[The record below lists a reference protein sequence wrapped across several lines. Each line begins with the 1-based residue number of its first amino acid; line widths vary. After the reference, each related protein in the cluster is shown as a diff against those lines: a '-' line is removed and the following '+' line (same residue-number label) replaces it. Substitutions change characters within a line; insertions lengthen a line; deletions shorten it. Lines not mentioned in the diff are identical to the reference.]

1 MRTTQNPT
9 DGIGRLLATVCLVA
23 ALAGCTPP
31 EQKALEDGSRLLAA
45 GKTAEA
51 LVQLQ
56 DARERIEKHPT
67 LKTNLVVVGTLYN
80 QLGLAHQTLSRS
92 AIDDDAKSD
101 HRVKANVFYGKT
113 IEQNSPPKIKQ
124 HAFQNRAW
132 LYFEKYNFVDLK
144 DSKEKQEDFRKMAK
158 NAADDFQRLCDLTTD
173 EKFKFWLEKGTV
185 ELHAKLF
192 TKARDSFGKLSEKS
206 SLARNGLG
214 VIDSLDGKKK
224 KSAGDL
230 EGAITFYKTSADHFE
245 RAIAL
250 DEKNTTALLN
260 LGAVRQELKQY
271 AAAKEA
277 YRKYLALVPNE
288 DTYDIRTIRTR
299 ANKLEE
305 YLKPDPI
312 PEPEPEPQPV
322 AQVEPEPEPKE
333 EVKPE
338 PVVAEAIPE
347 EPEPE
352 PVVIVEPPTEEPEPE
367 PEPVAPEPEVVTVV
381 EPEPLPV
388 PEAKPEEAVTPAEPS
403 EPEPAPV
410 ITQVEPAEPAKE
422 WKQRLNP
429 KNWFGDDDK
438 ETTAKPS
445 EPAPETEFGQAETS
459 TEPKSGKDWKQR
471 VNPVNWFKSDDE
483 ETTAKPKKTKSQ
495 ISWRS
500 NTPVPTT
507 PLPSLKPLAS
517 ASTNAVK
524 VASVLPSAV
533 AFPRY
538 KYLNPA
544 LPNSGD
550 RQVAKTYFDDG
561 DGAQKREEWQRAKA
575 AYLEAAKADPAWF
588 DARFELGQ
596 AAYYTGDTDLALQ
609 SFEHALA
616 IDPNDGPARFNFAMS
631 LVQGNYYAAA
641 ARELETFLQFDP
653 DNAQAHFEAGR
664 LYAQKLNDVARAAV
678 HYKRVIGLKPGHPQA
693 VTIRYWLIR
702 NKTN

>member
-9 DGIGRLLATVCLVA
+9 DRIGRLLAAVCLVA

-45 GKTAEA
+45 GKIAAA

-56 DARERIEKHPT
+56 DAHERIEKHPN
-67 LKTNLVVVGTLYN
+67 LKTNIVVVGKLYN

-101 HRVKANVFYGKT
+101 HRDKASGFYGKT
-113 IEQNSPPKIKQ
+113 IEQNPPLAIKQ
-124 HAFQNRAW
+124 HAYQNRAW
-132 LYFEKYNFVDLK
+132 LYLEAEEWDEAAK
-144 DSKEKQEDFRKMAK
+144 DFGSLLHITT
-158 NAADDFQRLCDLTTD
+158 NPGSTNNVFQY
-173 EKFKFWLEKGTV
+173 WLEKGTA
-185 ELHAKLF
+185 EFGAGRIADAKE
-192 TKARDSFGKLSEKS
+192 SFNKIPNDTRAQNNLGNIAWKQK
-206 SLARNGLG
+206 RND
-214 VIDSLDGKKK
+214 V
-224 KSAGDL
+224 A
-230 EGAITFYKTSADHFE
+230 ADHFE
-245 RAIAL
+245 QAINL
-250 DEKNTTALLN
+250 DEKNTTALRN

-271 AAAKEA
+271 ADALKA
-277 YRKYLALVPNE
+277 YRSYLALVPNA
-288 DTYDIRTIRTR
+288 DTEFRNIVES
-299 ANKLEE
+299 LEE

-312 PEPEPEPQPV
+312 PEPEPEPVAQVEPEPEPV

-352 PVVIVEPPTEEPEPE
+352 PVVIVEPPTEEPE

-410 ITQVEPAEPAKE
+410 ITQVEPAEPAEPAKE

-596 AAYYTGDTDLALQ
+596 AAFYTGDTDLALQ

-616 IDPNDGPARFNFAMS
+616 IEPNDGPARFNFAMS

>member
-9 DGIGRLLATVCLVA
+9 DRIGRLLAAFCLVA
-23 ALAGCTPP
+23 ALAGCTPH
-31 EQKALEDGSRLLAA
+31 EQKALEDGSHLLAA
-45 GKTAEA
+45 GKTADA

-56 DARERIEKHPT
+56 AAFKGIERHPN
-67 LKTNLVVVGTLYN
+67 LKTNLVVVGKLYN
-80 QLGLAHQTLSRS
+80 QLGLAHQILSKNKTGAAKTGELREAKKWFDL
-92 AIDDDAKSD
+92 AIEKGGQGSRIQA
-101 HRVKANVFYGKT
+101 Y
-113 IEQNSPPKIKQ
+113 E
-124 HAFQNRAW
+124 NRAW
-132 LYFEKYNFVDLK
+132 LYLEVEEWEEAANDLR
-144 DSKEKQEDFRKMAK
+144 SLLITTSGAK
-158 NAADDFQRLCDLTTD
+158 SPNHVFDL
-173 EKFKFWLEKGTV
+173 WLEKGIA
-185 ELHAKLF
+185 EYGAKRIVDA
-192 TKARDSFGKLSEKS
+192 KESFNRIPNDP
-206 SLARNGLG
+206 LAQNNLG
-214 VIDSLDGKKK
+214 NIAWSQKKN
-224 KSAGDL
+224 A
-230 EGAITFYKTSADHFE
+230 AAADHFE

-250 DEKNTTALLN
+250 DKNKKHTTALRN

-271 AAAKEA
+271 PEALKA
-277 YRKYLALVPNE
+277 YRAYNDLVPA
-288 DTYDIRTIRTR
+288 DSDISDLVES
-299 ANKLEE
+299 LEE

-312 PEPEPEPQPV
+312 PEPV
-322 AQVEPEPEPKE
+322 AQVEPEPELKE
-333 EVKPE
+333 ELKPE
-338 PVVAEAIPE
+338 PVVAEVTPE

-367 PEPVAPEPEVVTVV
+367 VVTVV
-381 EPEPLPV
+381 EPAPLPV
-388 PEAKPEEAVTPAEPS
+388 PEANPEEAVTPAEPS
-403 EPEPAPV
+403 EPEPTQV
-410 ITQVEPAEPAKE
+410 ITQVEPAKPA
-422 WKQRLNP
+422 
-429 KNWFGDDDK
+429 
-438 ETTAKPS
+438 
-445 EPAPETEFGQAETS
+445 
-459 TEPKSGKDWKQR
+459 KDWKQR
-471 VNPVNWFKSDDE
+471 VNPVNWFKNDE
-483 ETTAKPKKTKSQ
+483 EEMTAKPKKTKSQ

-500 NTPVPTT
+500 TTPVPTT
-507 PLPSLKPLAS
+507 PLPSPKPLAS

-609 SFEHALA
+609 AFEYALA
-616 IDPNDGPARFNFAMS
+616 ILPNDGPARFNFGMS

>member
-9 DGIGRLLATVCLVA
+9 DRIGRLLAAVCLVA

-31 EQKALEDGSRLLAA
+31 SQKALEDGSRLLAA

-56 DARERIEKHPT
+56 DARKRIEGHPN
-67 LKTNLVVVGTLYN
+67 LKTNLVVVGKLYN

-101 HRVKANVFYGKT
+101 HRTKAGIFYGKT
-113 IEQNSPPKIKQ
+113 IEQNPPLAIQQ
-124 HAFQNRAW
+124 HAYQNRAW
-132 LYFEKYNFVDLK
+132 LYLEAVEWEKAAEDL
-144 DSKEKQEDFRKMAK
+144 SSLLHITENQGST
-158 NAADDFQRLCDLTTD
+158 NNVFQY
-173 EKFKFWLEKGTV
+173 WLEKGTA
-185 ELHAKLF
+185 E
-192 TKARDSFGKLSEKS
+192 FGAGRIAEAEKS
-206 SLARNGLG
+206 FNKIPNDARAQNNLG
-214 VIDSLDGKKK
+214 NIAWKQKRNAV
-224 KSAGDL
+224 A
-230 EGAITFYKTSADHFE
+230 ADHFE
-245 RAIAL
+245 RAINL
-250 DEKNTTALLN
+250 DEKNTTALRN

-271 AAAKEA
+271 PEALEA
-277 YRKYLALVPNE
+277 YRAYHGLVPA
-288 DTYDIRTIRTR
+288 DSDIRDLVES
-299 ANKLEE
+299 LEE

-312 PEPEPEPQPV
+312 PEPDPEPV
-322 AQVEPEPEPKE
+322 AQVEPEPEPVAQVELEPEPKE

-352 PVVIVEPPTEEPEPE
+352 PVVIVEPPTEEPE

-410 ITQVEPAEPAKE
+410 ITQVEPAKPAKD

-429 KNWFGDDDK
+429 KNWFGDDDE

-507 PLPSLKPLAS
+507 PLPSPKPLAS

-550 RQVAKTYFDDG
+550 RQVARTYFDDG

-575 AYLEAAKADPAWF
+575 AYLEASKADPAWF

-616 IDPNDGPARFNFAMS
+616 IKPNDGPARFNFAKS

-664 LYAQKLNDVARAAV
+664 LYAQELNDVARAAV

>member
-9 DGIGRLLATVCLVA
+9 DRIGRLLAAVCLVA

-45 GKTAEA
+45 GKIAAA

-56 DARERIEKHPT
+56 DARERIEKHPN
-67 LKTNLVVVGTLYN
+67 LKTNIVVVGKLYN

-101 HRVKANVFYGKT
+101 HRDKASGFYGKT
-113 IEQNSPPKIKQ
+113 IEQNPPLAIKQ
-124 HAFQNRAW
+124 HAYQNRAW
-132 LYFEKYNFVDLK
+132 LYLEAEEWDEAAK
-144 DSKEKQEDFRKMAK
+144 DFGSLLHITT
-158 NAADDFQRLCDLTTD
+158 NPGSTNNVFQY
-173 EKFKFWLEKGTV
+173 WLEKGTA
-185 ELHAKLF
+185 EFGAGRIADAKE
-192 TKARDSFGKLSEKS
+192 SFNKIPNDTRAQNNLGNIAWKQK
-206 SLARNGLG
+206 RND
-214 VIDSLDGKKK
+214 V
-224 KSAGDL
+224 A
-230 EGAITFYKTSADHFE
+230 ADHFE
-245 RAIAL
+245 QAINL
-250 DEKNTTALLN
+250 DEKNTTALRN

-271 AAAKEA
+271 ADALKA
-277 YRKYLALVPNE
+277 YRSYLALVPNA
-288 DTYDIRTIRTR
+288 DTEFRNIVES
-299 ANKLEE
+299 LEE

-312 PEPEPEPQPV
+312 PEPEPEPVAQVEPEPEPV

-352 PVVIVEPPTEEPEPE
+352 PVVIVEPPTEEPE

-410 ITQVEPAEPAKE
+410 ITQVEPAKPAKD

-429 KNWFGDDDK
+429 KNWFGD
-438 ETTAKPS
+438 
-445 EPAPETEFGQAETS
+445 
-459 TEPKSGKDWKQR
+459 
-471 VNPVNWFKSDDE
+471 DDE

-616 IDPNDGPARFNFAMS
+616 IEPNDGPARLNFAMS

>member
-1 MRTTQNPT
+1 MRTTQNHT
-9 DGIGRLLATVCLVA
+9 GRLLAAVCLVA

-51 LVQLQ
+51 LVQLEKAQ
-56 DARERIEKHPT
+56 EFIEENEI
-67 LKTNLVVVGTLYN
+67 LKKEPKITGKLYN
-80 QLGLAHQTLSRS
+80 QLGLAHQIISKDKTGADKPRDLIRAKEYFDR
-92 AIDDDAKSD
+92 AIDKGGQES
-101 HRVKANVFYGKT
+101 
-113 IEQNSPPKIKQ
+113 KIL
-124 HAFQNRAW
+124 AYQNRAW
-132 LYFEKYNFVDLK
+132 LHLEAEEWEKATA
-144 DSKEKQEDFRKMAK
+144 DFDALIME
-158 NAADDFQRLCDLTTD
+158 TD
-173 EKFKFWLEKGTV
+173 GLSNHVFNLWLEKGTA
-185 ELHAKLF
+185 EFGAERIDDAKE
-192 TKARDSFGKLSEKS
+192 SFSRIPNDP
-206 SLARNGLG
+206 LAQNNLGTIAWKQKRNA
-214 VIDSLDGKKK
+214 V
-224 KSAGDL
+224 A
-230 EGAITFYKTSADHFE
+230 ADHFE

-250 DEKNTTALLN
+250 DKQNTTALRH

-271 AAAKEA
+271 PEALEA
-277 YRKYLALVPNE
+277 YRAYHGLVPS
-288 DTYDIRTIRTR
+288 DSDIRDLIES
-299 ANKLEE
+299 LEE

-312 PEPEPEPQPV
+312 PEPDPEPV
-322 AQVEPEPEPKE
+322 AQVEPEPEPKPKE
-333 EVKPE
+333 PE
-338 PVVAEAIPE
+338 PT
-347 EPEPE
+347 PEPE
-352 PVVIVEPPTEEPEPE
+352 PVEVVIVEPPIEE
-367 PEPVAPEPEVVTVV
+367 PEPVAPEPKVVTVA
-381 EPEPLPV
+381 EFAPLPV
-388 PEAKPEEAVTPAEPS
+388 PEAKPEEAVAQVEVAEPS
-403 EPEPAPV
+403 SPEPEPVA
-410 ITQVEPAEPAKE
+410 TQVELAEPAKD

-429 KNWFGDDDK
+429 IKWFGDDDEK
-438 ETTAKPS
+438 TTA
-445 EPAPETEFGQAETS
+445 E
-459 TEPKSGKDWKQR
+459 R
-471 VNPVNWFKSDDE
+471 
-483 ETTAKPKKTKSQ
+483 KKTKSQ
-495 ISWRS
+495 VSWRS
-500 NTPVPTT
+500 TTPVPTT
-507 PLPSLKPLAS
+507 PLPSPRPLAS

-524 VASVLPSAV
+524 VANVLPSAV

-538 KYLNPA
+538 KYLSPA

-616 IDPNDGPARFNFAMS
+616 IQPNDGPARFNFAMS

-641 ARELETFLQFDP
+641 ARELETFLQIDP

>member
-1 MRTTQNPT
+1 MRTTQNHT
-9 DGIGRLLATVCLVA
+9 DRPGRLLAAVCLVA

-51 LVQLQ
+51 LVQLEKAQ
-56 DARERIEKHPT
+56 EFIEENEI
-67 LKTNLVVVGTLYN
+67 LKKEPKITGKLYN
-80 QLGLAHQTLSRS
+80 QLGLAHQIISKDKTGADKPRDLIRAKEYFDR
-92 AIDDDAKSD
+92 AIDKGGQES
-101 HRVKANVFYGKT
+101 
-113 IEQNSPPKIKQ
+113 KIL
-124 HAFQNRAW
+124 AYQNRAW
-132 LYFEKYNFVDLK
+132 LHLEAEEWEKATA
-144 DSKEKQEDFRKMAK
+144 DFDALIME
-158 NAADDFQRLCDLTTD
+158 TD
-173 EKFKFWLEKGTV
+173 GLSNHVFNLWLEKGTA
-185 ELHAKLF
+185 EFGAERIDDAKE
-192 TKARDSFGKLSEKS
+192 SFSRIPNDP
-206 SLARNGLG
+206 LAQNNLGTIAWKQKRNA
-214 VIDSLDGKKK
+214 V
-224 KSAGDL
+224 A
-230 EGAITFYKTSADHFE
+230 ADHFE

-250 DEKNTTALLN
+250 DKQNTTALRH

-271 AAAKEA
+271 PEALEA
-277 YRKYLALVPNE
+277 YRAYHGLVPS
-288 DTYDIRTIRTR
+288 DSDIRDLIES
-299 ANKLEE
+299 LEE

-312 PEPEPEPQPV
+312 PEPDPEPV
-322 AQVEPEPEPKE
+322 AQVEPEPEPKPKE
-333 EVKPE
+333 PE
-338 PVVAEAIPE
+338 PT
-347 EPEPE
+347 PEPE
-352 PVVIVEPPTEEPEPE
+352 PVEVVIVEPPIEEPEPEPE
-367 PEPVAPEPEVVTVV
+367 PEPVAPEPKVVTVA
-381 EPEPLPV
+381 EFAPLPV
-388 PEAKPEEAVTPAEPS
+388 PEAKPEEAVAQVEVAEPS
-403 EPEPAPV
+403 SPEPEPVA
-410 ITQVEPAEPAKE
+410 TQVELAEPAKD

-429 KNWFGDDDK
+429 INWFGDDDK
-438 ETTAKPS
+438 KTTA
-445 EPAPETEFGQAETS
+445 E
-459 TEPKSGKDWKQR
+459 R
-471 VNPVNWFKSDDE
+471 
-483 ETTAKPKKTKSQ
+483 KKTKSQ
-495 ISWRS
+495 VSWRS
-500 NTPVPTT
+500 TTPVPTT
-507 PLPSLKPLAS
+507 PLPSPRPLAS

-524 VASVLPSAV
+524 VANVLPSAV

-538 KYLNPA
+538 KYLSPA

-616 IDPNDGPARFNFAMS
+616 IQPNDGPARFNFAMS

-641 ARELETFLQFDP
+641 ARELETFLQIDP

>member
-1 MRTTQNPT
+1 MVRSRHRKRRQ
-9 DGIGRLLATVCLVA
+9 
-23 ALAGCTPP
+23 
-31 EQKALEDGSRLLAA
+31 GSRIQAY
-45 GKTAEA
+45 E
-51 LVQLQ
+51 
-56 DARERIEKHPT
+56 
-67 LKTNLVVVGTLYN
+67 
-80 QLGLAHQTLSRS
+80 
-92 AIDDDAKSD
+92 
-101 HRVKANVFYGKT
+101 
-113 IEQNSPPKIKQ
+113 
-124 HAFQNRAW
+124 NRAW
-132 LYFEKYNFVDLK
+132 LHLEVEEWEEAANDLG
-144 DSKEKQEDFRKMAK
+144 SLLITTSGAK
-158 NAADDFQRLCDLTTD
+158 SPNHVFDL
-173 EKFKFWLEKGTV
+173 WLEKGIA
-185 ELHAKLF
+185 EYGAKRIVDA
-192 TKARDSFGKLSEKS
+192 KESFNRIPNDP
-206 SLARNGLG
+206 LAQNNLG
-214 VIDSLDGKKK
+214 NIAWSQKKN
-224 KSAGDL
+224 A
-230 EGAITFYKTSADHFE
+230 AAADHFE

-250 DEKNTTALLN
+250 DKNKKHTTALRN

-271 AAAKEA
+271 PEALKA
-277 YRKYLALVPNE
+277 YRAYNDLVPA
-288 DTYDIRTIRTR
+288 DSDISDLVES
-299 ANKLEE
+299 LEE

-312 PEPEPEPQPV
+312 PEPV
-322 AQVEPEPEPKE
+322 AQVEPEPELKE
-333 EVKPE
+333 ELKPE
-338 PVVAEAIPE
+338 PVVAEVTPEEPEPNPVVIVEPPTE

-367 PEPVAPEPEVVTVV
+367 VVTVV
-381 EPEPLPV
+381 EPAPLPV
-388 PEAKPEEAVTPAEPS
+388 PEANPEEAVTPAEPS
-403 EPEPAPV
+403 EPEPTQV
-410 ITQVEPAEPAKE
+410 ITQVEPAKPA
-422 WKQRLNP
+422 
-429 KNWFGDDDK
+429 
-438 ETTAKPS
+438 
-445 EPAPETEFGQAETS
+445 
-459 TEPKSGKDWKQR
+459 KDWKQR
-471 VNPVNWFKSDDE
+471 VNPVNWFKNDE
-483 ETTAKPKKTKSQ
+483 EEMTAKPKKTKSQ

-500 NTPVPTT
+500 TTPVPTT
-507 PLPSLKPLAS
+507 PLPSPKPLAS

-609 SFEHALA
+609 AFEYALA
-616 IDPNDGPARFNFAMS
+616 ILPNDGPARFNFGMS

>member
-9 DGIGRLLATVCLVA
+9 DRIGRLLAAVCLVA

-31 EQKALEDGSRLLAA
+31 EQKALEEGSRLLAA

-56 DARERIEKHPT
+56 DARKRIEGHPN
-67 LKTNLVVVGTLYN
+67 LKTNLVVVGKLYN

-101 HRVKANVFYGKT
+101 HRTKAGIFYGKT
-113 IEQNSPPKIKQ
+113 IEQNPPLAIQ
-124 HAFQNRAW
+124 QYAYQNRAW
-132 LYFEKYNFVDLK
+132 LYLEAVEWEKAAEDLG
-144 DSKEKQEDFRKMAK
+144 SLLQITENQGST
-158 NAADDFQRLCDLTTD
+158 NNVFQY
-173 EKFKFWLEKGTV
+173 WLEKGTA
-185 ELHAKLF
+185 E
-192 TKARDSFGKLSEKS
+192 FGAGRIAEAEKS
-206 SLARNGLG
+206 FNKIPNDARAQNNLG
-214 VIDSLDGKKK
+214 NIAWKQKRNAV
-224 KSAGDL
+224 A
-230 EGAITFYKTSADHFE
+230 ADHFE
-245 RAIAL
+245 QAINL
-250 DEKNTTALLN
+250 DEKNTTALRN

-271 AAAKEA
+271 PEALEA
-277 YRKYLALVPNE
+277 YRAYHGLVPA
-288 DTYDIRTIRTR
+288 DSDIRDLVES
-299 ANKLEE
+299 LEE

-312 PEPEPEPQPV
+312 PEPEPEPEPV
-322 AQVEPEPEPKE
+322 AQVEPEPEPEPKE

-352 PVVIVEPPTEEPEPE
+352 PVVIVEPPTEEPE

-410 ITQVEPAEPAKE
+410 ITQVEPAKPAKD

-429 KNWFGDDDK
+429 KNWFGDDDE

-471 VNPVNWFKSDDE
+471 MNPVSWFKSDDE

-507 PLPSLKPLAS
+507 PLPSPKPLAS

-575 AYLEAAKADPAWF
+575 AYLEASKADPAWF

-609 SFEHALA
+609 SFEYALA
-616 IDPNDGPARFNFAMS
+616 IEPNDGPARFNFAKS

-641 ARELETFLQFDP
+641 AHELETFLQFDP

-664 LYAQKLNDVARAAV
+664 LYAQELNDVARAAV

>member
-9 DGIGRLLATVCLVA
+9 DRIGRLLAAVCLVA

-31 EQKALEDGSRLLAA
+31 EQKALEEGSRLLAA

-56 DARERIEKHPT
+56 DARKRIEGHPN
-67 LKTNLVVVGTLYN
+67 LKTNLVVVGKLYN
-80 QLGLAHQTLSRS
+80 QLGLAHQILSKNKTGAAKTGELREAKKWFDL
-92 AIDDDAKSD
+92 AIEKGGQGSRIQA
-101 HRVKANVFYGKT
+101 Y
-113 IEQNSPPKIKQ
+113 E
-124 HAFQNRAW
+124 NRAW
-132 LYFEKYNFVDLK
+132 LHLEAEEWEEAAKVFGSLFITINDTKSTNQVFDL
-144 DSKEKQEDFRKMAK
+144 
-158 NAADDFQRLCDLTTD
+158 
-173 EKFKFWLEKGTV
+173 WLEKGTA
-185 ELHAKLF
+185 EYGAGRI
-192 TKARDSFGKLSEKS
+192 AEAEKS
-206 SLARNGLG
+206 FNKIPNDARAQNNLG
-214 VIDSLDGKKK
+214 NIAWKQKRNAV
-224 KSAGDL
+224 A
-230 EGAITFYKTSADHFE
+230 ADHFE
-245 RAIAL
+245 QAINL
-250 DEKNTTALLN
+250 DEKNTTALRN

-271 AAAKEA
+271 AYALKA
-277 YRKYLALVPNE
+277 YRSYLALVPNA
-288 DTYDIRTIRTR
+288 DTEFRNIVES
-299 ANKLEE
+299 LEE

-312 PEPEPEPQPV
+312 PEPDPEPV
-322 AQVEPEPEPKE
+322 AQVEPEPEPVAQVELEPEPKE

-367 PEPVAPEPEVVTVV
+367 PVTPEPEVVTVV

-410 ITQVEPAEPAKE
+410 ITQVEPAKPAKD

-429 KNWFGDDDK
+429 KNWFGDDDE

-471 VNPVNWFKSDDE
+471 MNPVSWFKSDDE

-507 PLPSLKPLAS
+507 PLPSPKPLAS

-575 AYLEAAKADPAWF
+575 AYLEASKADPAWF

-616 IDPNDGPARFNFAMS
+616 IEPNDGPARFNFAKS
-631 LVQGNYYAAA
+631 LVQGSYYAAA
-641 ARELETFLQFDP
+641 AHELETFLQLDP
-653 DNAQAHFEAGR
+653 DHAQAHFEAGR
-664 LYAQKLNDVARAAV
+664 LYSQKLNDVARAAV
-678 HYKRVIGLKPGHPQA
+678 HYKRVIGLKPGHSQA

>member
-9 DGIGRLLATVCLVA
+9 DRIGRLLAAVCLVA

-31 EQKALEDGSRLLAA
+31 SQKALEDGSRLLAA

-56 DARERIEKHPT
+56 DARKRIEGHPN
-67 LKTNLVVVGTLYN
+67 LKTNLVVVGKLYN
-80 QLGLAHQTLSRS
+80 QLGLAHQILSKNKTGAAKTGELREAKKWFDL
-92 AIDDDAKSD
+92 AIEKGGQGSRIQA
-101 HRVKANVFYGKT
+101 Y
-113 IEQNSPPKIKQ
+113 E
-124 HAFQNRAW
+124 NRAW
-132 LYFEKYNFVDLK
+132 LHLEAEEWEEAAKVFGSLFITINDTKSTNQVFDL
-144 DSKEKQEDFRKMAK
+144 
-158 NAADDFQRLCDLTTD
+158 
-173 EKFKFWLEKGTV
+173 WLEKGTA
-185 ELHAKLF
+185 EYGAGRI
-192 TKARDSFGKLSEKS
+192 AEAEKS
-206 SLARNGLG
+206 FNKIPNDARAQNNLG
-214 VIDSLDGKKK
+214 NIAWKQKRNAV
-224 KSAGDL
+224 A
-230 EGAITFYKTSADHFE
+230 ADHFE
-245 RAIAL
+245 QAINL
-250 DEKNTTALLN
+250 DEKNTTALRN

-271 AAAKEA
+271 PEALEA
-277 YRKYLALVPNE
+277 YRAYHGLVPA
-288 DTYDIRTIRTR
+288 DSDIRDLVES
-299 ANKLEE
+299 LEE

-312 PEPEPEPQPV
+312 PEPDPEPV
-322 AQVEPEPEPKE
+322 AQVEPEPEPVAQVELEPEPKE

-352 PVVIVEPPTEEPEPE
+352 PVVIVEPPTEEPE

-410 ITQVEPAEPAKE
+410 ITQVEPAEPAKD

-429 KNWFGDDDK
+429 KNWFGDDDE

-471 VNPVNWFKSDDE
+471 MNPVSWFKSDDE

-507 PLPSLKPLAS
+507 PLPSPKPLAS

-550 RQVAKTYFDDG
+550 RQVARTYFDDG

-575 AYLEAAKADPAWF
+575 AYLEASKADPAWF

-616 IDPNDGPARFNFAMS
+616 IKPNDGPARFNFAKS

-641 ARELETFLQFDP
+641 AHELETFLQFDP

-664 LYAQKLNDVARAAV
+664 LYAQELNDVARAAV

>member
-1 MRTTQNPT
+1 M
-9 DGIGRLLATVCLVA
+9 A

-31 EQKALEDGSRLLAA
+31 SQKALEDGSRLLAA

-56 DARERIEKHPT
+56 DARKRIEGHPN
-67 LKTNLVVVGTLYN
+67 LKTNLVVVGKLYN

-101 HRVKANVFYGKT
+101 HRTKAGIFYGKT
-113 IEQNSPPKIKQ
+113 IEQNPPLAIQQ
-124 HAFQNRAW
+124 HAYQNRAW
-132 LYFEKYNFVDLK
+132 LYLEAVEWEKAAEDL
-144 DSKEKQEDFRKMAK
+144 SSLLHITENQGST
-158 NAADDFQRLCDLTTD
+158 NNVFQY
-173 EKFKFWLEKGTV
+173 WLEKGTA
-185 ELHAKLF
+185 E
-192 TKARDSFGKLSEKS
+192 FGAGRIAEAEKS
-206 SLARNGLG
+206 FNKIPNDARAQNNLG
-214 VIDSLDGKKK
+214 NIAWKQKRNAV
-224 KSAGDL
+224 A
-230 EGAITFYKTSADHFE
+230 ADHFE
-245 RAIAL
+245 QAINL
-250 DEKNTTALLN
+250 DEKNTTALRN

-271 AAAKEA
+271 PEALEA
-277 YRKYLALVPNE
+277 YRAYHGLVPA
-288 DTYDIRTIRTR
+288 DSDIRDLVES
-299 ANKLEE
+299 LEE

-312 PEPEPEPQPV
+312 PEPDPEPVAQVEPEPV

-352 PVVIVEPPTEEPEPE
+352 PVVIVEPPTEEPE

-410 ITQVEPAEPAKE
+410 ITQVEPAKPAKD

-429 KNWFGDDDK
+429 KNWFGDDDE

-471 VNPVNWFKSDDE
+471 MNPVSWFKSDDE

-507 PLPSLKPLAS
+507 PLPSPKPLAS

-575 AYLEAAKADPAWF
+575 AYLEASKADPAWF

-616 IDPNDGPARFNFAMS
+616 IKPNDGPARFNFAKS

-641 ARELETFLQFDP
+641 AAELETFLQFNP

-664 LYAQKLNDVARAAV
+664 LYAQELNDVARAAV

>member
-9 DGIGRLLATVCLVA
+9 DRIGRLLAAFCLVA
-23 ALAGCTPP
+23 ALAGCTPH
-31 EQKALEDGSRLLAA
+31 EQKALEDGSHLLAA
-45 GKTAEA
+45 GKTADA

-56 DARERIEKHPT
+56 AAFKGIERHPN
-67 LKTNLVVVGTLYN
+67 LKTNLVVVGKLYN
-80 QLGLAHQTLSRS
+80 QLGLAHQILSKNKTGAAKTGELREAKKWFDL
-92 AIDDDAKSD
+92 AIEKGGQGSRIQA
-101 HRVKANVFYGKT
+101 Y
-113 IEQNSPPKIKQ
+113 E
-124 HAFQNRAW
+124 NRAW
-132 LYFEKYNFVDLK
+132 LHLEVEEWEEAANDLR
-144 DSKEKQEDFRKMAK
+144 SLLITTSGAK
-158 NAADDFQRLCDLTTD
+158 SPNHVFDL
-173 EKFKFWLEKGTV
+173 WLEKGIA
-185 ELHAKLF
+185 EYGAKRIVDA
-192 TKARDSFGKLSEKS
+192 KESFNRIPNDP
-206 SLARNGLG
+206 LAQNNLG
-214 VIDSLDGKKK
+214 NIAWSQKKN
-224 KSAGDL
+224 A
-230 EGAITFYKTSADHFE
+230 AAADHFE

-250 DEKNTTALLN
+250 DKNKKHTTALRN

-271 AAAKEA
+271 PEALKA
-277 YRKYLALVPNE
+277 YRAYNDLVPA
-288 DTYDIRTIRTR
+288 DSDISDLVES
-299 ANKLEE
+299 LEE

-312 PEPEPEPQPV
+312 PEPV
-322 AQVEPEPEPKE
+322 AQVEPEPELKE
-333 EVKPE
+333 ELKPE
-338 PVVAEAIPE
+338 PVVAEVTPE

-367 PEPVAPEPEVVTVV
+367 PVVIVEPPTEEPEPEVVTVV
-381 EPEPLPV
+381 EPAPLPV
-388 PEAKPEEAVTPAEPS
+388 PEANPEEAVTPAEPS
-403 EPEPAPV
+403 EPEPTQV
-410 ITQVEPAEPAKE
+410 ITQVEPAKPA
-422 WKQRLNP
+422 
-429 KNWFGDDDK
+429 
-438 ETTAKPS
+438 
-445 EPAPETEFGQAETS
+445 
-459 TEPKSGKDWKQR
+459 KDWKQR
-471 VNPVNWFKSDDE
+471 VNPVNWFKNDE
-483 ETTAKPKKTKSQ
+483 EEMTAKPKKTKSQ

-500 NTPVPTT
+500 TTPVPTT
-507 PLPSLKPLAS
+507 PLPSPKPLAS

-609 SFEHALA
+609 AFEYALA
-616 IDPNDGPARFNFAMS
+616 ILPNDGPARFNFGMS

>member
-9 DGIGRLLATVCLVA
+9 DRIGRLLAAVCLVA

-312 PEPEPEPQPV
+312 PEPEPEPV

-352 PVVIVEPPTEEPEPE
+352 PVVIVEPPTEEPE

-410 ITQVEPAEPAKE
+410 ITQVEPAKPAKD

-429 KNWFGDDDK
+429 KNWFGD
-438 ETTAKPS
+438 
-445 EPAPETEFGQAETS
+445 
-459 TEPKSGKDWKQR
+459 
-471 VNPVNWFKSDDE
+471 DDE

>member
-1 MRTTQNPT
+1 MRTTQNHT
-9 DGIGRLLATVCLVA
+9 DRPGRLLAAVCLVA

-51 LVQLQ
+51 LVQLEKAQ
-56 DARERIEKHPT
+56 EFIEENEI
-67 LKTNLVVVGTLYN
+67 LKKEPKITGKLYN
-80 QLGLAHQTLSRS
+80 QLGLAHQIISKDKTGADKPRDLIRAKEYFDR
-92 AIDDDAKSD
+92 AIDKGGQES
-101 HRVKANVFYGKT
+101 
-113 IEQNSPPKIKQ
+113 KIL
-124 HAFQNRAW
+124 AYQNRAW
-132 LYFEKYNFVDLK
+132 LHLEAEEWEKATA
-144 DSKEKQEDFRKMAK
+144 DFDALIME
-158 NAADDFQRLCDLTTD
+158 TD
-173 EKFKFWLEKGTV
+173 GLSNHVFNLWLEKGTA
-185 ELHAKLF
+185 EFGAERIDDAKE
-192 TKARDSFGKLSEKS
+192 SFSRIPNDP
-206 SLARNGLG
+206 LAQNNLGTIAWKQKRNA
-214 VIDSLDGKKK
+214 V
-224 KSAGDL
+224 A
-230 EGAITFYKTSADHFE
+230 ADHFE

-250 DEKNTTALLN
+250 DKQNTTALRH

-271 AAAKEA
+271 PEALEA
-277 YRKYLALVPNE
+277 YRAYHGLVPS
-288 DTYDIRTIRTR
+288 DSDIRDLIES
-299 ANKLEE
+299 LEE

-312 PEPEPEPQPV
+312 PEPDPEPV
-322 AQVEPEPEPKE
+322 AQVEPEPEPKPKE
-333 EVKPE
+333 PE
-338 PVVAEAIPE
+338 PT
-347 EPEPE
+347 PEPE
-352 PVVIVEPPTEEPEPE
+352 PVEVVIVEPPIVEPEPEPE
-367 PEPVAPEPEVVTVV
+367 PEPVAPEPKVVTVA
-381 EPEPLPV
+381 EFAPLPV
-388 PEAKPEEAVTPAEPS
+388 PEAKPEEAVAQVEVAEPS
-403 EPEPAPV
+403 SPEPEPVA
-410 ITQVEPAEPAKE
+410 TQVELAEPAKD

-429 KNWFGDDDK
+429 INWFGDDDEK
-438 ETTAKPS
+438 TTA
-445 EPAPETEFGQAETS
+445 E
-459 TEPKSGKDWKQR
+459 R
-471 VNPVNWFKSDDE
+471 
-483 ETTAKPKKTKSQ
+483 KKTKSQ
-495 ISWRS
+495 VSWRS
-500 NTPVPTT
+500 TTPVPTT
-507 PLPSLKPLAS
+507 PLPSPRPLAS

-524 VASVLPSAV
+524 VANVLPSAV

-538 KYLNPA
+538 KYLSPA

-616 IDPNDGPARFNFAMS
+616 IQPNDGPARFNFAMS

-641 ARELETFLQFDP
+641 ARELETFLQIDP

>member
-9 DGIGRLLATVCLVA
+9 DRIGRLLAAFCLVA
-23 ALAGCTPP
+23 ALAGCTPH
-31 EQKALEDGSRLLAA
+31 EQKALEDGSHLLAA
-45 GKTAEA
+45 GQTADA

-56 DARERIEKHPT
+56 AAFKGIERHPN
-67 LKTNLVVVGTLYN
+67 LKTNLVVVGKLYN
-80 QLGLAHQTLSRS
+80 QLGLAHQILSKNKTGAAKTGELREAKKWFDL
-92 AIDDDAKSD
+92 AIEKGGQGSRIQA
-101 HRVKANVFYGKT
+101 Y
-113 IEQNSPPKIKQ
+113 E
-124 HAFQNRAW
+124 NRAW
-132 LYFEKYNFVDLK
+132 LYLEAWKWEEAANDLG
-144 DSKEKQEDFRKMAK
+144 SLLITTSSAK
-158 NAADDFQRLCDLTTD
+158 STNHVFDL
-173 EKFKFWLEKGTV
+173 WLEKGIA
-185 ELHAKLF
+185 EYGAKRIVDA
-192 TKARDSFGKLSEKS
+192 KESFNRIPNDP
-206 SLARNGLG
+206 LAQNNLG
-214 VIDSLDGKKK
+214 TIAWSQKKN
-224 KSAGDL
+224 A
-230 EGAITFYKTSADHFE
+230 AAADHFE

-250 DEKNTTALLN
+250 DKNKKHTTALRN

-271 AAAKEA
+271 PEALEA
-277 YRKYLALVPNE
+277 YRAYNKLVPA
-288 DTYDIRTIRTR
+288 DSDISDLVES
-299 ANKLEE
+299 LEE

-312 PEPEPEPQPV
+312 PEPV
-322 AQVEPEPEPKE
+322 AQVEPEPELKE
-333 EVKPE
+333 ELKPE
-338 PVVAEAIPE
+338 PVVAEVTPE

-352 PVVIVEPPTEEPEPE
+352 PVVIVEPPTEEPK
-367 PEPVAPEPEVVTVV
+367 PEPVVIVEPPAEEPEPEVVTVV
-381 EPEPLPV
+381 EPAPLPV
-388 PEAKPEEAVTPAEPS
+388 PEPAPEEAVTPAEPS
-403 EPEPAPV
+403 EPEPTQV
-410 ITQVEPAEPAKE
+410 ITQVEPAKPA
-422 WKQRLNP
+422 
-429 KNWFGDDDK
+429 
-438 ETTAKPS
+438 
-445 EPAPETEFGQAETS
+445 
-459 TEPKSGKDWKQR
+459 KDWKQR
-471 VNPVNWFKSDDE
+471 VNPVNWFKNDDE
-483 ETTAKPKKTKSQ
+483 EKTAKPKKTKSQ

-500 NTPVPTT
+500 TTPVPTT
-507 PLPSLKPLAS
+507 PLPSPKPLAS

-524 VASVLPSAV
+524 VASVLPSEV

-561 DGAQKREEWQRAKA
+561 DGAQKREEWPRAKA

-609 SFEHALA
+609 AFEYALA
-616 IDPNDGPARFNFAMS
+616 ILPNDGPARFNFGMS

>member
-9 DGIGRLLATVCLVA
+9 DRIGRLLAAFCLVA
-23 ALAGCTPP
+23 ALAGCTPH
-31 EQKALEDGSRLLAA
+31 EQKALEDGSHLLAA
-45 GKTAEA
+45 GKTADA

-56 DARERIEKHPT
+56 AAFKGIERHPN
-67 LKTNLVVVGTLYN
+67 LKTNLVVVGKLYN
-80 QLGLAHQTLSRS
+80 QLGLAHQILSKNKTGAAKTGELREAKKWFDL
-92 AIDDDAKSD
+92 AIEKGGQGSRIQA
-101 HRVKANVFYGKT
+101 Y
-113 IEQNSPPKIKQ
+113 E
-124 HAFQNRAW
+124 NRAW
-132 LYFEKYNFVDLK
+132 LYLEVEEWEEAANDLR
-144 DSKEKQEDFRKMAK
+144 SLLITTSGAK
-158 NAADDFQRLCDLTTD
+158 SPNHVFDL
-173 EKFKFWLEKGTV
+173 WLEKGIA
-185 ELHAKLF
+185 EYGAKRIVDA
-192 TKARDSFGKLSEKS
+192 KESFNRIPNDP
-206 SLARNGLG
+206 LAQNNLG
-214 VIDSLDGKKK
+214 NIAWSQKKN
-224 KSAGDL
+224 A
-230 EGAITFYKTSADHFE
+230 AAADHFE

-250 DEKNTTALLN
+250 DKNKKHTTALRN

-271 AAAKEA
+271 PEALKA
-277 YRKYLALVPNE
+277 YRAYNDLVPA
-288 DTYDIRTIRTR
+288 DSDISDLVES
-299 ANKLEE
+299 LEE

-312 PEPEPEPQPV
+312 PEPV
-322 AQVEPEPEPKE
+322 AQVEPEPELKE
-333 EVKPE
+333 ELKPE
-338 PVVAEAIPE
+338 PVVAEVTPEEPEPNPVVIVEPPTE

-367 PEPVAPEPEVVTVV
+367 VVTVV
-381 EPEPLPV
+381 EPAPLPV
-388 PEAKPEEAVTPAEPS
+388 PEANPEEAVTPAEPS
-403 EPEPAPV
+403 EPEPTQV
-410 ITQVEPAEPAKE
+410 ITQVEPAKPA
-422 WKQRLNP
+422 
-429 KNWFGDDDK
+429 
-438 ETTAKPS
+438 
-445 EPAPETEFGQAETS
+445 
-459 TEPKSGKDWKQR
+459 KDWKQR
-471 VNPVNWFKSDDE
+471 VNPVNWFKNDE
-483 ETTAKPKKTKSQ
+483 EEMTAKPKKTKSQ

-500 NTPVPTT
+500 TTPVPTT
-507 PLPSLKPLAS
+507 PLPSPKPLAS

-609 SFEHALA
+609 AFEYALA
-616 IDPNDGPARFNFAMS
+616 ILPNDGPARFNFGMS

>member
-1 MRTTQNPT
+1 MRTTQNHT
-9 DGIGRLLATVCLVA
+9 DRPGRLLAAVCLVA

-51 LVQLQ
+51 LVQLEKAQ
-56 DARERIEKHPT
+56 EFIEENEI
-67 LKTNLVVVGTLYN
+67 LKKEPKITGKLYN
-80 QLGLAHQTLSRS
+80 QLGLAHQIISKDKTGADKPRDLIRAKEYFDR
-92 AIDDDAKSD
+92 AIDKGGQES
-101 HRVKANVFYGKT
+101 
-113 IEQNSPPKIKQ
+113 KIL
-124 HAFQNRAW
+124 AYQNRAW
-132 LYFEKYNFVDLK
+132 LHLEAEEWEKATA
-144 DSKEKQEDFRKMAK
+144 DFDALIME
-158 NAADDFQRLCDLTTD
+158 TD
-173 EKFKFWLEKGTV
+173 GLSNHVFNLWLEKGTA
-185 ELHAKLF
+185 EFGAERIDDAKE
-192 TKARDSFGKLSEKS
+192 SFSRIPNDP
-206 SLARNGLG
+206 LAQNNLGTIAWKQKRNA
-214 VIDSLDGKKK
+214 V
-224 KSAGDL
+224 A
-230 EGAITFYKTSADHFE
+230 ADHFE

-250 DEKNTTALLN
+250 DKQNTTALRH

-271 AAAKEA
+271 PEALEA
-277 YRKYLALVPNE
+277 YRAYHGLVPS
-288 DTYDIRTIRTR
+288 DSDIRDLIES
-299 ANKLEE
+299 LEE

-312 PEPEPEPQPV
+312 PEPDPEPV
-322 AQVEPEPEPKE
+322 AQVEPEPEPKPKE
-333 EVKPE
+333 PE
-338 PVVAEAIPE
+338 PT
-347 EPEPE
+347 PEPE
-352 PVVIVEPPTEEPEPE
+352 PVEVVIVEPPIEEPEPEPE
-367 PEPVAPEPEVVTVV
+367 PEPVAPEPKVVTVA
-381 EPEPLPV
+381 EFAPLPV
-388 PEAKPEEAVTPAEPS
+388 PEAKPEEAVAQVEVAEPS
-403 EPEPAPV
+403 SPEPEPVA
-410 ITQVEPAEPAKE
+410 TQVELAEPAKD

-429 KNWFGDDDK
+429 IKWFGDDDEK
-438 ETTAKPS
+438 TTA
-445 EPAPETEFGQAETS
+445 E
-459 TEPKSGKDWKQR
+459 R
-471 VNPVNWFKSDDE
+471 
-483 ETTAKPKKTKSQ
+483 KKTKSQ
-495 ISWRS
+495 VSWRS
-500 NTPVPTT
+500 TTPVPTT
-507 PLPSLKPLAS
+507 PLPSPRPLAS

-524 VASVLPSAV
+524 VANVLPSAV

-538 KYLNPA
+538 KYLSPA

-616 IDPNDGPARFNFAMS
+616 IQPNDGPARFNFAMS

-641 ARELETFLQFDP
+641 ARELETFLQIDP

>member
-1 MRTTQNPT
+1 MLPPAAMRTTQNHT
-9 DGIGRLLATVCLVA
+9 DRPGRLLAAVCLVA

-51 LVQLQ
+51 LVQLEKAQ
-56 DARERIEKHPT
+56 EFIEENEI
-67 LKTNLVVVGTLYN
+67 LKKEPKITGKLYN
-80 QLGLAHQTLSRS
+80 QLGLAHQIISKDKTGADKPRDLIRAKEYFDR
-92 AIDDDAKSD
+92 AIDKGGQES
-101 HRVKANVFYGKT
+101 
-113 IEQNSPPKIKQ
+113 KIL
-124 HAFQNRAW
+124 AYQNRAW
-132 LYFEKYNFVDLK
+132 LHLEAEEWEKATA
-144 DSKEKQEDFRKMAK
+144 DFDALIME
-158 NAADDFQRLCDLTTD
+158 TD
-173 EKFKFWLEKGTV
+173 GLSNHVFNLWLEKGTA
-185 ELHAKLF
+185 EFGAERIDDAKE
-192 TKARDSFGKLSEKS
+192 SFSRIPNDP
-206 SLARNGLG
+206 LAQNNLGTIAWKQKRNA
-214 VIDSLDGKKK
+214 V
-224 KSAGDL
+224 A
-230 EGAITFYKTSADHFE
+230 ADHFE

-250 DEKNTTALLN
+250 DKQNTTALRH

-271 AAAKEA
+271 PEALEA
-277 YRKYLALVPNE
+277 YRAYHGLVPS
-288 DTYDIRTIRTR
+288 DSDIRDLIES
-299 ANKLEE
+299 LEE

-312 PEPEPEPQPV
+312 PEPDPEPV
-322 AQVEPEPEPKE
+322 AQVEPEPEPKPKE
-333 EVKPE
+333 PE
-338 PVVAEAIPE
+338 PT
-347 EPEPE
+347 PEPE
-352 PVVIVEPPTEEPEPE
+352 PVEVVIVEPPIVEPEPE
-367 PEPVAPEPEVVTVV
+367 PEPVAPEPKVVTVA
-381 EPEPLPV
+381 EFAPLPV
-388 PEAKPEEAVTPAEPS
+388 PEAKPEEAVAQVEVAEPS
-403 EPEPAPV
+403 SPEPEPVA
-410 ITQVEPAEPAKE
+410 TQVELAEPAKD

-429 KNWFGDDDK
+429 IKWFGDDDEK
-438 ETTAKPS
+438 TTA
-445 EPAPETEFGQAETS
+445 E
-459 TEPKSGKDWKQR
+459 R
-471 VNPVNWFKSDDE
+471 
-483 ETTAKPKKTKSQ
+483 KKTKSQ
-495 ISWRS
+495 VSWRS
-500 NTPVPTT
+500 TTPVPTT
-507 PLPSLKPLAS
+507 PLPSPRPLAS

-524 VASVLPSAV
+524 VANVLPSAV

-538 KYLNPA
+538 KYLSPA

-616 IDPNDGPARFNFAMS
+616 IQPNDGPARFNFAMS

-641 ARELETFLQFDP
+641 ARELETFLQIDP

>member
-1 MRTTQNPT
+1 MRTTQNHT
-9 DGIGRLLATVCLVA
+9 GRLLAAVCLVA

-51 LVQLQ
+51 LVQLEKAQ
-56 DARERIEKHPT
+56 EFIEENEI
-67 LKTNLVVVGTLYN
+67 LKKEPKITGKLYN
-80 QLGLAHQTLSRS
+80 QLGLAHQIISKDKTGADKPRDLIRAKEYFDR
-92 AIDDDAKSD
+92 AIDKGGQES
-101 HRVKANVFYGKT
+101 
-113 IEQNSPPKIKQ
+113 KIL
-124 HAFQNRAW
+124 AYQNRAW
-132 LYFEKYNFVDLK
+132 LHLEAEEWEKATA
-144 DSKEKQEDFRKMAK
+144 DFDALIME
-158 NAADDFQRLCDLTTD
+158 TD
-173 EKFKFWLEKGTV
+173 GLSNHVFNLWLEKGTA
-185 ELHAKLF
+185 EFGAERIDDAKE
-192 TKARDSFGKLSEKS
+192 SFSRIPNDP
-206 SLARNGLG
+206 LAQNNLGTIAWKQKRNA
-214 VIDSLDGKKK
+214 V
-224 KSAGDL
+224 A
-230 EGAITFYKTSADHFE
+230 ADHFE

-250 DEKNTTALLN
+250 DKQNTTALRH

-271 AAAKEA
+271 PEALEA
-277 YRKYLALVPNE
+277 YRAYHGLVPS
-288 DTYDIRTIRTR
+288 DSDIRDLIES
-299 ANKLEE
+299 LEE

-312 PEPEPEPQPV
+312 PEPDPEPV
-322 AQVEPEPEPKE
+322 AQVEPEPEPKPKE
-333 EVKPE
+333 PE
-338 PVVAEAIPE
+338 PT
-347 EPEPE
+347 PEPE
-352 PVVIVEPPTEEPEPE
+352 PVEVVIVEPPIEEPEPEPE
-367 PEPVAPEPEVVTVV
+367 PEPVAPEPKVVTVA
-381 EPEPLPV
+381 EFAPLPV
-388 PEAKPEEAVTPAEPS
+388 PEAKPEEAVAQVEVAEPS
-403 EPEPAPV
+403 SPEPEPVA
-410 ITQVEPAEPAKE
+410 TQVELAEPAKD

-429 KNWFGDDDK
+429 IKWFGDDDEK
-438 ETTAKPS
+438 TTA
-445 EPAPETEFGQAETS
+445 E
-459 TEPKSGKDWKQR
+459 R
-471 VNPVNWFKSDDE
+471 
-483 ETTAKPKKTKSQ
+483 KKTKSQ
-495 ISWRS
+495 VSWRS
-500 NTPVPTT
+500 TTPVPTT
-507 PLPSLKPLAS
+507 PLPSPRPLAS

-524 VASVLPSAV
+524 VANVLPSAV

-538 KYLNPA
+538 KYLSPA

-616 IDPNDGPARFNFAMS
+616 IQPNDGPARFNFAMS

-641 ARELETFLQFDP
+641 ARELETFLQIDP

>member
-1 MRTTQNPT
+1 
-9 DGIGRLLATVCLVA
+9 
-23 ALAGCTPP
+23 
-31 EQKALEDGSRLLAA
+31 
-45 GKTAEA
+45 
-51 LVQLQ
+51 
-56 DARERIEKHPT
+56 
-67 LKTNLVVVGTLYN
+67 
-80 QLGLAHQTLSRS
+80 
-92 AIDDDAKSD
+92 
-101 HRVKANVFYGKT
+101 
-113 IEQNSPPKIKQ
+113 
-124 HAFQNRAW
+124 
-132 LYFEKYNFVDLK
+132 
-144 DSKEKQEDFRKMAK
+144 
-158 NAADDFQRLCDLTTD
+158 
-173 EKFKFWLEKGTV
+173 
-185 ELHAKLF
+185 
-192 TKARDSFGKLSEKS
+192 
-206 SLARNGLG
+206 
-214 VIDSLDGKKK
+214 
-224 KSAGDL
+224 
-230 EGAITFYKTSADHFE
+230 
-245 RAIAL
+245 
-250 DEKNTTALLN
+250 
-260 LGAVRQELKQY
+260 
-271 AAAKEA
+271 
-277 YRKYLALVPNE
+277 
-288 DTYDIRTIRTR
+288 
-299 ANKLEE
+299 
-305 YLKPDPI
+305 
-312 PEPEPEPQPV
+312 
-322 AQVEPEPEPKE
+322 
-333 EVKPE
+333 
-338 PVVAEAIPE
+338 
-347 EPEPE
+347 
-352 PVVIVEPPTEEPEPE
+352 
-367 PEPVAPEPEVVTVV
+367 
-381 EPEPLPV
+381 
-388 PEAKPEEAVTPAEPS
+388 
-403 EPEPAPV
+403 
-410 ITQVEPAEPAKE
+410 
-422 WKQRLNP
+422 
-429 KNWFGDDDK
+429 
-438 ETTAKPS
+438 
-445 EPAPETEFGQAETS
+445 
-459 TEPKSGKDWKQR
+459 
-471 VNPVNWFKSDDE
+471 VNWFKSDDE

>member
-9 DGIGRLLATVCLVA
+9 DRIGRLLAAVCLVA

-31 EQKALEDGSRLLAA
+31 SQKALEDGSRLLAA

-56 DARERIEKHPT
+56 DARKRIEGHPN
-67 LKTNLVVVGTLYN
+67 LKTNLVVVGKLYN

-101 HRVKANVFYGKT
+101 HRTKAGIFYGKT
-113 IEQNSPPKIKQ
+113 IEQNPPLAIQQ
-124 HAFQNRAW
+124 HAYQNRAW
-132 LYFEKYNFVDLK
+132 LYLEAEEWEK
-144 DSKEKQEDFRKMAK
+144 
-158 NAADDFQRLCDLTTD
+158 AADDLRSLLHITDNQGSTNNVFQY
-173 EKFKFWLEKGTV
+173 WLEKGTA
-185 ELHAKLF
+185 E
-192 TKARDSFGKLSEKS
+192 FGAGRIAEAEKS
-206 SLARNGLG
+206 FNKIPNDARAQNNLG
-214 VIDSLDGKKK
+214 NIAWKEKRNAV
-224 KSAGDL
+224 A
-230 EGAITFYKTSADHFE
+230 ADHFE
-245 RAIAL
+245 QAINL
-250 DEKNTTALLN
+250 DEKNTTALRN

-271 AAAKEA
+271 PEALEA
-277 YRKYLALVPNE
+277 YRAYHGLVPA
-288 DTYDIRTIRTR
+288 DSDIRDLVES
-299 ANKLEE
+299 LEE

-312 PEPEPEPQPV
+312 PEPDPEPV
-322 AQVEPEPEPKE
+322 AQVEPEPEPVAQVEPEPEPEPKE

-352 PVVIVEPPTEEPEPE
+352 PVVIVEPPTEEPE

-410 ITQVEPAEPAKE
+410 ITQVEPAKPAKD

-429 KNWFGDDDK
+429 KNWFGDDDE

-471 VNPVNWFKSDDE
+471 MNPVSWFKSDDE

-500 NTPVPTT
+500 NTSVPTT
-507 PLPSLKPLAS
+507 PLPSPKPLAS

-550 RQVAKTYFDDG
+550 RQVARTYFDDG

-575 AYLEAAKADPAWF
+575 AYLEASKADPAWF

-616 IDPNDGPARFNFAMS
+616 IKPNDGPARFNFAKS

-641 ARELETFLQFDP
+641 AAELETFLQFNP

-664 LYAQKLNDVARAAV
+664 LYAQELNDVARAAV

>member
-9 DGIGRLLATVCLVA
+9 DRIGWLLAAVCLVA

-31 EQKALEDGSRLLAA
+31 SQKALEDGSRLLAA

-56 DARERIEKHPT
+56 DARKRIEGHPN
-67 LKTNLVVVGTLYN
+67 LKTNLVVVGKLYN

-101 HRVKANVFYGKT
+101 HRTKAGIFYGKT
-113 IEQNSPPKIKQ
+113 IEQNPPLAIQQ
-124 HAFQNRAW
+124 HAYQNRAW
-132 LYFEKYNFVDLK
+132 LYLEAVEWEKAAEDL
-144 DSKEKQEDFRKMAK
+144 SSLLHITENQGST
-158 NAADDFQRLCDLTTD
+158 NNVFQY
-173 EKFKFWLEKGTV
+173 WLEKGTA
-185 ELHAKLF
+185 E
-192 TKARDSFGKLSEKS
+192 FGAGRIAEAEKS
-206 SLARNGLG
+206 FNKIPNDARAQNNLG
-214 VIDSLDGKKK
+214 NIAWKQKRNAV
-224 KSAGDL
+224 A
-230 EGAITFYKTSADHFE
+230 ADHFE
-245 RAIAL
+245 QAINL
-250 DEKNTTALLN
+250 DEKNTTALRN

-271 AAAKEA
+271 PEALEA
-277 YRKYLALVPNE
+277 YRAYHGLVPA
-288 DTYDIRTIRTR
+288 DSDIRDLVES
-299 ANKLEE
+299 LEE

-312 PEPEPEPQPV
+312 PEPDPEPV
-322 AQVEPEPEPKE
+322 AQVEPEPEPVAQVELEPEPKE

-410 ITQVEPAEPAKE
+410 ITQVEPAKPAKD

-429 KNWFGDDDK
+429 KNWFGDDDE

-471 VNPVNWFKSDDE
+471 MNPVNWFKSDDE

-507 PLPSLKPLAS
+507 PLPSPKPLAS

-575 AYLEAAKADPAWF
+575 AYLEATKADPAWF

-616 IDPNDGPARFNFAMS
+616 IKPNDGPARFNFAKS

-664 LYAQKLNDVARAAV
+664 LYAQELNDVARAAV

>member
-9 DGIGRLLATVCLVA
+9 DRIGRLLAAFCLVA
-23 ALAGCTPP
+23 ALAGCTPH
-31 EQKALEDGSRLLAA
+31 EQKALEDGSHLLAA
-45 GKTAEA
+45 GKTADA

-56 DARERIEKHPT
+56 AAFKGIERHPN
-67 LKTNLVVVGTLYN
+67 LKTNLVVVGKLYN
-80 QLGLAHQTLSRS
+80 QLGLAHQILSKNKTGAAKTGELREAKKWFDL
-92 AIDDDAKSD
+92 AIEKGGQGSRIQA
-101 HRVKANVFYGKT
+101 Y
-113 IEQNSPPKIKQ
+113 E
-124 HAFQNRAW
+124 NRAW
-132 LYFEKYNFVDLK
+132 LHLEVEEWEEAANDLG
-144 DSKEKQEDFRKMAK
+144 SLLITTSGAK
-158 NAADDFQRLCDLTTD
+158 SPNHVFDL
-173 EKFKFWLEKGTV
+173 WLEKGIA
-185 ELHAKLF
+185 EYGAKRIVDA
-192 TKARDSFGKLSEKS
+192 KESFNRIPNDP
-206 SLARNGLG
+206 LAQNNLG
-214 VIDSLDGKKK
+214 NIAWSQKKN
-224 KSAGDL
+224 A
-230 EGAITFYKTSADHFE
+230 AAADHFE

-250 DEKNTTALLN
+250 DKNKKHTTALRN

-271 AAAKEA
+271 PEALKA
-277 YRKYLALVPNE
+277 YRAYNDLVPA
-288 DTYDIRTIRTR
+288 DSDISDLVES
-299 ANKLEE
+299 LEE

-312 PEPEPEPQPV
+312 PEPV
-322 AQVEPEPEPKE
+322 AQVEPEPELKE

-338 PVVAEAIPE
+338 PVVAEVTPE

-352 PVVIVEPPTEEPEPE
+352 PVVIVEPPTEEPESE
-367 PEPVAPEPEVVTVV
+367 PEPVVIVEPPTEEPEPEVVTVV
-381 EPEPLPV
+381 EPAPLPV
-388 PEAKPEEAVTPAEPS
+388 PEANPEEAVTPAEPS
-403 EPEPAPV
+403 EPEPTQV
-410 ITQVEPAEPAKE
+410 ITQVEPAKPA
-422 WKQRLNP
+422 
-429 KNWFGDDDK
+429 
-438 ETTAKPS
+438 
-445 EPAPETEFGQAETS
+445 
-459 TEPKSGKDWKQR
+459 KDWKQR
-471 VNPVNWFKSDDE
+471 VNPANWFKNDE
-483 ETTAKPKKTKSQ
+483 EEMIAKPKKTKSQ

-500 NTPVPTT
+500 TTPVPTT
-507 PLPSLKPLAS
+507 PLPSPKPLAS

-609 SFEHALA
+609 AFEYALA
-616 IDPNDGPARFNFAMS
+616 ILPNDGPARFNFGMS

>member
-9 DGIGRLLATVCLVA
+9 DRFGRLLAAVCLVA

-45 GKTAEA
+45 GKAAEA
-51 LVQLQ
+51 LVQLR
-56 DARERIEKHPT
+56 DARERIEKHPN

-80 QLGLAHQTLSRS
+80 QLGLAHQILSRNKTGAAKAGARTEAKKCFDL
-92 AIDDDAKSD
+92 AIDNGSL
-101 HRVKANVFYGKT
+101 
-113 IEQNSPPKIKQ
+113 ESKIQ
-124 HAFQNRAW
+124 AYQNRAW
-132 LYFEKYNFVDLK
+132 LHLEA
-144 DSKEKQEDFRKMAK
+144 QEWK
-158 NAADDFQRLCDLTTD
+158 AADDDYDALLITTSGTRSTNHV
-173 EKFKFWLEKGTV
+173 FSLWLEKGTA
-185 ELHAKLF
+185 EFGAGRIADAKE
-192 TKARDSFGKLSEKS
+192 SFSRIPNDPR
-206 SLARNGLG
+206 AQNNLG
-214 VIDSLDGKKK
+214 NIAWLQKKNAAA
-224 KSAGDL
+224 AG
-230 EGAITFYKTSADHFE
+230 YFE
-245 RAIAL
+245 RAITL
-250 DEKNTTALLN
+250 DKKNTTALRN

-271 AAAKEA
+271 PEALEA
-277 YRKYLALVPNE
+277 YRAYQGLVPT
-288 DTYDIRTIRTR
+288 DSDIRDLVES
-299 ANKLEE
+299 LEE

-312 PEPEPEPQPV
+312 PEPEPEPV
-322 AQVEPEPEPKE
+322 AQVEPEPEPKV

-338 PVVAEAIPE
+338 PVVAEVIPK

-352 PVVIVEPPTEEPEPE
+352 PAPVVIVEPPAEEPEPEPE
-367 PEPVAPEPEVVTVV
+367 PEPVAPEPPVVTVV
-381 EPEPLPV
+381 EPAPLPV
-388 PEAKPEEAVTPAEPS
+388 PEAKPEEAVTPEEPAEPS

-410 ITQVEPAEPAKE
+410 IAQVEPAKPAKD

-429 KNWFGDDDK
+429 INWFGDD
-438 ETTAKPS
+438 EEPAQAKP
-445 EPAPETEFGQAETS
+445 E
-459 TEPKSGKDWKQR
+459 
-471 VNPVNWFKSDDE
+471 
-483 ETTAKPKKTKSQ
+483 KKTKSQ
-495 ISWRS
+495 VFWRS
-500 NTPVPTT
+500 NAPVPTT
-507 PLPSLKPLAS
+507 PLPSPKPLAS
-517 ASTNAVK
+517 ASTNVVK

-616 IDPNDGPARFNFAMS
+616 ILPNDGPARFNFAMS

-641 ARELETFLQFDP
+641 AREIETFLQFDP
-653 DNAQAHFEAGR
+653 DNAQAHFEAGK

>member
-9 DGIGRLLATVCLVA
+9 DRIGRLLAAFCLVA
-23 ALAGCTPP
+23 ALAGCTPH
-31 EQKALEDGSRLLAA
+31 EQKALEDGSHLLAA
-45 GKTAEA
+45 GKTADA

-56 DARERIEKHPT
+56 AAFKGIERHPN
-67 LKTNLVVVGTLYN
+67 LKTNLVVVGKLYN
-80 QLGLAHQTLSRS
+80 QLGLAHQILSKNKTGAAKTGELREAKKWFDL
-92 AIDDDAKSD
+92 AIEKGGQGSRIQA
-101 HRVKANVFYGKT
+101 Y
-113 IEQNSPPKIKQ
+113 E
-124 HAFQNRAW
+124 NRAW
-132 LYFEKYNFVDLK
+132 LHLEVEEWEEAANDLG
-144 DSKEKQEDFRKMAK
+144 SLLITTSGAK
-158 NAADDFQRLCDLTTD
+158 SPNHVFDL
-173 EKFKFWLEKGTV
+173 WLEKGIA
-185 ELHAKLF
+185 EYGAKRIVD
-192 TKARDSFGKLSEKS
+192 A
-206 SLARNGLG
+206 
-214 VIDSLDGKKK
+214 K
-224 KSAGDL
+224 KSFNKIPNDPLAQNNLGNI
-230 EGAITFYKTSADHFE
+230 AWSQKKNAAAADHFE

-250 DEKNTTALLN
+250 DKNKTHTTALRN

-271 AAAKEA
+271 PEALKA
-277 YRKYLALVPNE
+277 YRAYNDLVPA
-288 DTYDIRTIRTR
+288 DSDISDLVES
-299 ANKLEE
+299 LEE

-312 PEPEPEPQPV
+312 PEPV
-322 AQVEPEPEPKE
+322 AQVEPEPELKE
-333 EVKPE
+333 ELKPE
-338 PVVAEAIPE
+338 PVVAEVTPE

-352 PVVIVEPPTEEPEPE
+352 PVVIVEPPTEEPESE
-367 PEPVAPEPEVVTVV
+367 PEPVVIVEPPTEEPEPEVVTVV
-381 EPEPLPV
+381 EPAPLPV
-388 PEAKPEEAVTPAEPS
+388 PEANPEEAVTPAEPS
-403 EPEPAPV
+403 EPEPTQV
-410 ITQVEPAEPAKE
+410 ITQVEPAKPA
-422 WKQRLNP
+422 
-429 KNWFGDDDK
+429 
-438 ETTAKPS
+438 
-445 EPAPETEFGQAETS
+445 
-459 TEPKSGKDWKQR
+459 KDWKQR
-471 VNPVNWFKSDDE
+471 VNPVNWFKNDE
-483 ETTAKPKKTKSQ
+483 EEMTAKPKKTKSQ

-500 NTPVPTT
+500 TTPVPTT
-507 PLPSLKPLAS
+507 PLPSLRPLAS

-609 SFEHALA
+609 AFEYALA
-616 IDPNDGPARFNFAMS
+616 ILPNDGPARFNFGMS

>member
-9 DGIGRLLATVCLVA
+9 DRIGRLLAAVCLVA

-101 HRVKANVFYGKT
+101 HRDKASGFYGKT
-113 IEQNSPPKIKQ
+113 IEQNPPLAIKQ
-124 HAFQNRAW
+124 HAYQNRAW
-132 LYFEKYNFVDLK
+132 LYLEAEEWDEAAK
-144 DSKEKQEDFRKMAK
+144 DFGSLLHITT
-158 NAADDFQRLCDLTTD
+158 NPGSTNNVFQY
-173 EKFKFWLEKGTV
+173 WLEKGTA
-185 ELHAKLF
+185 EFGAGRIADAKE
-192 TKARDSFGKLSEKS
+192 SFNKIPNDTRAQNNLGNIAWKQK
-206 SLARNGLG
+206 RND
-214 VIDSLDGKKK
+214 V
-224 KSAGDL
+224 A
-230 EGAITFYKTSADHFE
+230 ADHFE
-245 RAIAL
+245 QAINL
-250 DEKNTTALLN
+250 DEKNTTALRN

-271 AAAKEA
+271 ADALKA
-277 YRKYLALVPNE
+277 YRSYLALVPNA
-288 DTYDIRTIRTR
+288 DTEFRNIVES
-299 ANKLEE
+299 LEE

-312 PEPEPEPQPV
+312 PEPEPEPVAQVEPEPEPV

-352 PVVIVEPPTEEPEPE
+352 PVVIVEPPTEEPE

-410 ITQVEPAEPAKE
+410 ITQVEPAKPAKD

-429 KNWFGDDDK
+429 KNWFGD
-438 ETTAKPS
+438 
-445 EPAPETEFGQAETS
+445 
-459 TEPKSGKDWKQR
+459 
-471 VNPVNWFKSDDE
+471 DDE

-596 AAYYTGDTDLALQ
+596 AAFYTGDTDLALQ

-616 IDPNDGPARFNFAMS
+616 IEPNDGPARFNFAMS

>member
-9 DGIGRLLATVCLVA
+9 DRIGRLLAAFCLVA
-23 ALAGCTPP
+23 ALAGCTPH
-31 EQKALEDGSRLLAA
+31 EQKALEDGSHLLAA
-45 GKTAEA
+45 GKTADA

-56 DARERIEKHPT
+56 VAFKGIERHPN
-67 LKTNLVVVGTLYN
+67 LKTNLVVVGKLYN
-80 QLGLAHQTLSRS
+80 QLGLAHQILSKNKTGAAKTGELREAKKWFDL
-92 AIDDDAKSD
+92 AIEKGGQGSRIQA
-101 HRVKANVFYGKT
+101 Y
-113 IEQNSPPKIKQ
+113 E
-124 HAFQNRAW
+124 NRAW
-132 LYFEKYNFVDLK
+132 LHLEVEEWEEAANDLG
-144 DSKEKQEDFRKMAK
+144 SLLITTSGAK
-158 NAADDFQRLCDLTTD
+158 SPNHVFDL
-173 EKFKFWLEKGTV
+173 WLEKGIA
-185 ELHAKLF
+185 EYGAKRIVDA
-192 TKARDSFGKLSEKS
+192 KESFNRIPNDP
-206 SLARNGLG
+206 LAQNNLG
-214 VIDSLDGKKK
+214 NIAWSQKKN
-224 KSAGDL
+224 A
-230 EGAITFYKTSADHFE
+230 AAADHFE

-250 DEKNTTALLN
+250 DKNKTHTTALRN

-271 AAAKEA
+271 PEALKA
-277 YRKYLALVPNE
+277 YRAYNDLVPA
-288 DTYDIRTIRTR
+288 DSDISDLVES
-299 ANKLEE
+299 LEE

-312 PEPEPEPQPV
+312 PEPV
-322 AQVEPEPEPKE
+322 AQVEPEPELKE
-333 EVKPE
+333 ELKPE
-338 PVVAEAIPE
+338 PVVAEVTPEEPEPNPVVIVEPPTE

-367 PEPVAPEPEVVTVV
+367 VVTVV
-381 EPEPLPV
+381 EPAPLPV
-388 PEAKPEEAVTPAEPS
+388 PEANPEEAVTPAEPS
-403 EPEPAPV
+403 EPEPTQV
-410 ITQVEPAEPAKE
+410 ITQVEPAKPA
-422 WKQRLNP
+422 
-429 KNWFGDDDK
+429 
-438 ETTAKPS
+438 
-445 EPAPETEFGQAETS
+445 
-459 TEPKSGKDWKQR
+459 KDWKQR
-471 VNPVNWFKSDDE
+471 VNPVNWFKNDE
-483 ETTAKPKKTKSQ
+483 EEMTAKPKKTKSQ

-500 NTPVPTT
+500 TTPVPTT
-507 PLPSLKPLAS
+507 PLPSPKPLAS

-609 SFEHALA
+609 AFEYALA
-616 IDPNDGPARFNFAMS
+616 ILPNDGPARFNFGMS

>member
-9 DGIGRLLATVCLVA
+9 DRIGRLLAAVCLVA

-56 DARERIEKHPT
+56 NARERIEGHPN
-67 LKTNLVVVGTLYN
+67 LKTNLVVVGKLYN

-101 HRVKANVFYGKT
+101 HRTKAGIFYGKT
-113 IEQNSPPKIKQ
+113 IEQNPPLAIQQ
-124 HAFQNRAW
+124 HAYQNRAW
-132 LYFEKYNFVDLK
+132 LYLEAEEWEEAAK
-144 DSKEKQEDFRKMAK
+144 DFGSLLHITT
-158 NAADDFQRLCDLTTD
+158 NPGSTNNVFQY
-173 EKFKFWLEKGTV
+173 WLEKGTA
-185 ELHAKLF
+185 EFGAGRI
-192 TKARDSFGKLSEKS
+192 ADAMESFNKIPNDTRAQNNLGNIAWKQK
-206 SLARNGLG
+206 RNA
-214 VIDSLDGKKK
+214 V
-224 KSAGDL
+224 A
-230 EGAITFYKTSADHFE
+230 ADHFE
-245 RAIAL
+245 QAINL
-250 DEKNTTALLN
+250 DEKNTTALRN

-271 AAAKEA
+271 ADALKA
-277 YRKYLALVPNE
+277 YRSYLALVPNA
-288 DTYDIRTIRTR
+288 DTEFRNIVES
-299 ANKLEE
+299 LEE

-312 PEPEPEPQPV
+312 PEPDPEPV
-322 AQVEPEPEPKE
+322 AQVEPEPEPVAQVELEPEPKE

-352 PVVIVEPPTEEPEPE
+352 PVVIVEPPTEEPE

-410 ITQVEPAEPAKE
+410 ITQVEPAEPAKD

-429 KNWFGDDDK
+429 KNWFGDDDE

-471 VNPVNWFKSDDE
+471 VNPVSWFKSDDE

-507 PLPSLKPLAS
+507 PLPSPKPLAS

-544 LPNSGD
+544 LPNRGD
-550 RQVAKTYFDDG
+550 RQVARTYFDDG

-616 IDPNDGPARFNFAMS
+616 IKPNDGPARFNFAKS

>member
-9 DGIGRLLATVCLVA
+9 DRIGRLLAAFCLVA
-23 ALAGCTPP
+23 ALAGCTPH
-31 EQKALEDGSRLLAA
+31 EQKALEDGSHLLAA
-45 GKTAEA
+45 GKTADA

-56 DARERIEKHPT
+56 AAFKGIERHPN
-67 LKTNLVVVGTLYN
+67 LKTNLVVVGKLYN
-80 QLGLAHQTLSRS
+80 QLGLAHQILSKNKTGAAKTGELREAKKWFDL
-92 AIDDDAKSD
+92 AIEKGGQGSRIQA
-101 HRVKANVFYGKT
+101 Y
-113 IEQNSPPKIKQ
+113 E
-124 HAFQNRAW
+124 NRAW
-132 LYFEKYNFVDLK
+132 LHLEVEEWEEAANDLG
-144 DSKEKQEDFRKMAK
+144 SLLITTSGAK
-158 NAADDFQRLCDLTTD
+158 SPNHVFDL
-173 EKFKFWLEKGTV
+173 WLEKGIA
-185 ELHAKLF
+185 EYGAKRIVDA
-192 TKARDSFGKLSEKS
+192 KESFNRIPNDP
-206 SLARNGLG
+206 LAQNNLG
-214 VIDSLDGKKK
+214 NIAWSQKKN
-224 KSAGDL
+224 A
-230 EGAITFYKTSADHFE
+230 AAADHFE

-250 DEKNTTALLN
+250 DKNKKHTTALRN

-271 AAAKEA
+271 PEALKA
-277 YRKYLALVPNE
+277 YRAYNDLVPA
-288 DTYDIRTIRTR
+288 DSDISDLVES
-299 ANKLEE
+299 LEE

-312 PEPEPEPQPV
+312 PEPV
-322 AQVEPEPEPKE
+322 AQVEPEPELKE

-338 PVVAEAIPE
+338 PVVAEVTPE
-347 EPEPE
+347 EPEPNPVVIVEPPTEEPESEPE

-367 PEPVAPEPEVVTVV
+367 VVTVV
-381 EPEPLPV
+381 EPAPLPV
-388 PEAKPEEAVTPAEPS
+388 PEANPEEAVTPAEPS
-403 EPEPAPV
+403 EPEPTQV
-410 ITQVEPAEPAKE
+410 ITQVEPAKPA
-422 WKQRLNP
+422 
-429 KNWFGDDDK
+429 
-438 ETTAKPS
+438 
-445 EPAPETEFGQAETS
+445 
-459 TEPKSGKDWKQR
+459 KDWKQR
-471 VNPVNWFKSDDE
+471 VNPVNWFKNDE
-483 ETTAKPKKTKSQ
+483 EEMTAKPKKTKSQ

-500 NTPVPTT
+500 TTPVPTT
-507 PLPSLKPLAS
+507 PLPSPKPLAS

-609 SFEHALA
+609 AFEYALA
-616 IDPNDGPARFNFAMS
+616 ILPNDGPARFNFGMS

>member
-9 DGIGRLLATVCLVA
+9 DRIGRLLAAFCLVA
-23 ALAGCTPP
+23 ALAGCTPH
-31 EQKALEDGSRLLAA
+31 EQKALEDGSHLLAA
-45 GKTAEA
+45 GKTADA

-56 DARERIEKHPT
+56 AAFKGIERHPN
-67 LKTNLVVVGTLYN
+67 LKTNLVVVGKLYN
-80 QLGLAHQTLSRS
+80 QLGLAHQILSKNKTGAAKTGELREAKKWFDL
-92 AIDDDAKSD
+92 AIEKGGQGSRIQA
-101 HRVKANVFYGKT
+101 Y
-113 IEQNSPPKIKQ
+113 E
-124 HAFQNRAW
+124 NRAW
-132 LYFEKYNFVDLK
+132 LHLEVEEWEEAANDLG
-144 DSKEKQEDFRKMAK
+144 SLLITTSGAK
-158 NAADDFQRLCDLTTD
+158 SPNHVFDL
-173 EKFKFWLEKGTV
+173 WLEKGIA
-185 ELHAKLF
+185 EYGAKRIVDA
-192 TKARDSFGKLSEKS
+192 KESFNRIPNDP
-206 SLARNGLG
+206 LAQNNLG
-214 VIDSLDGKKK
+214 NIAWSQKKN
-224 KSAGDL
+224 A
-230 EGAITFYKTSADHFE
+230 AAADHFE

-250 DEKNTTALLN
+250 DKNKKHTTALRN

-271 AAAKEA
+271 PEALKA
-277 YRKYLALVPNE
+277 YRAYNDLVPA
-288 DTYDIRTIRTR
+288 DSDISDLVES
-299 ANKLEE
+299 LEE

-312 PEPEPEPQPV
+312 PEPV
-322 AQVEPEPEPKE
+322 AQVEPEPELKE
-333 EVKPE
+333 ELKPE
-338 PVVAEAIPE
+338 PVVAEVTPE
-347 EPEPE
+347 EPEPNPVVIVEPPTEEPEPEPE

-367 PEPVAPEPEVVTVV
+367 VVTVV
-381 EPEPLPV
+381 EPAPLPV
-388 PEAKPEEAVTPAEPS
+388 PEANPEEAVTPAEPS
-403 EPEPAPV
+403 EPEPTQV
-410 ITQVEPAEPAKE
+410 ITQVEPAKPA
-422 WKQRLNP
+422 
-429 KNWFGDDDK
+429 
-438 ETTAKPS
+438 
-445 EPAPETEFGQAETS
+445 
-459 TEPKSGKDWKQR
+459 KDWKQR
-471 VNPVNWFKSDDE
+471 VNPVNWFKNDE
-483 ETTAKPKKTKSQ
+483 EEMTAKPKKTKSQ

-500 NTPVPTT
+500 TTPVPTT
-507 PLPSLKPLAS
+507 PLPSPKPLAS

-609 SFEHALA
+609 AFEYALA
-616 IDPNDGPARFNFAMS
+616 ILPNDGPARFNFGMS

>member
-1 MRTTQNPT
+1 M
-9 DGIGRLLATVCLVA
+9 A

-31 EQKALEDGSRLLAA
+31 SQKALENGSRLLAA

-56 DARERIEKHPT
+56 DARKRIEGHPN
-67 LKTNLVVVGTLYN
+67 LKTNLVVVGKLYN
-80 QLGLAHQTLSRS
+80 QLGLAHQTLSRL

-101 HRVKANVFYGKT
+101 HRTKAGIFYGKT
-113 IEQNSPPKIKQ
+113 IEQNPPFAIQ
-124 HAFQNRAW
+124 QYAYQNRAW
-132 LYFEKYNFVDLK
+132 LYLEAVEWEKAAEDLG
-144 DSKEKQEDFRKMAK
+144 SLLHITENQGST
-158 NAADDFQRLCDLTTD
+158 NNVFQ
-173 EKFKFWLEKGTV
+173 FWLEKGTA
-185 ELHAKLF
+185 E
-192 TKARDSFGKLSEKS
+192 FGAGRIAEAEKS
-206 SLARNGLG
+206 FSKIPNDARAQNNLG
-214 VIDSLDGKKK
+214 NIAWKQKRNAV
-224 KSAGDL
+224 A
-230 EGAITFYKTSADHFE
+230 ADHFE
-245 RAIAL
+245 QAITL
-250 DEKNTTALLN
+250 DEKNTTALRN

-271 AAAKEA
+271 ADALKA
-277 YRKYLALVPNE
+277 YRSYLALVPNA
-288 DTYDIRTIRTR
+288 DTEFRNIVES
-299 ANKLEE
+299 LEE
-305 YLKPDPI
+305 YLKPDPEPDPI
-312 PEPEPEPQPV
+312 PEPV
-322 AQVEPEPEPKE
+322 VQVEPEPEPE
-333 EVKPE
+333 PAVVESTPE
-338 PVVAEAIPE
+338 D
-347 EPEPE
+347 PEPE
-352 PVVIVEPPTEEPEPE
+352 PVVIVEPPTEEPE

-410 ITQVEPAEPAKE
+410 ITQVEPAKPAKD

-429 KNWFGDDDK
+429 KNWFGDDDE

-471 VNPVNWFKSDDE
+471 VNPVSWFKSDDE

-507 PLPSLKPLAS
+507 PLPSRKPLAS

-616 IDPNDGPARFNFAMS
+616 IEPNDGPARFNFAKS

-641 ARELETFLQFDP
+641 AHELETFLQLNP

-664 LYAQKLNDVARAAV
+664 LYSQELSDVTRAAV